1 MYNLSEI
8 LHETEVCTH
17 GVSESS
23 QLTKFR
29 DESDFVSC
37 SPVFVNQQRLI
48 WLIDALIVS
57 SLVVLTVACLSALFV
72 ETCLRTLGKVN
83 TVDLVCLLIVFCNN
97 SRTGESLLSGKGG
110 VGKSTIAVNLAITL
124 KNLKYN
130 VGILDADIYGPSI
143 PKMMGILEKPKSED
157 GVNLIPIK
165 KFNIQCMSIGFM
177 VSEETPMIWRGPM
190 VASTIKTF
198 TGKVLWENID
208 FLIIDMPPGTGDALL
223 TFSQEIDIDGAVIIT
238 TPQDIAIIDVKRG
251 IEMFK
256 KTNVKILGIVE
267 NMTSF
272 TSDDG
277 IEHFIFGKDGEKNI
291 ASKFNV

>member
-1 MYNLSEI
+1 MTEKEANLSKSFMDQI
-8 LHETEVCTH
+8 SPKTQFKKNKIN
-17 GVSESS
+17 GV
-23 QLTKFR
+23 KKVIA
-29 DESDFVSC
+29 VS
-37 SPVFVNQQRLI
+37 
-48 WLIDALIVS
+48 
-57 SLVVLTVACLSALFV
+57 
-72 ETCLRTLGKVN
+72 
-83 TVDLVCLLIVFCNN
+83 
-97 SRTGESLLSGKGG
+97 SGKGG
-110 VGKSTIAVNLAITL
+110 VGKSTIAVNLAIAL

-143 PKMMGILEKPKSED
+143 PKMIGIFEKPKSDD

-165 KFNIQCMSIGFM
+165 KFDLQCMSIGFM

-198 TGKVLWENID
+198 ANKVLWDNVD

-223 TFSQEIDIDGAVIIT
+223 TFSQEIDIDGAIIVT

-256 KTNVKILGIVE
+256 RTNVKILGIIE

-277 IEHFIFGKDGEKNI
+277 IEHFIFGKDGGKNI
-291 ASKFNV
+291 AEKFNIELLGQVPININLRKSCDEGMPFLEYYQNQKISEIFENIGNNIIIKLR

>member
-1 MYNLSEI
+1 MTEKEANLSKNFMDQI
-8 LHETEVCTH
+8 TPKTQFKKNKIN
-17 GVSESS
+17 GVKKIIAIS
-23 QLTKFR
+23 
-29 DESDFVSC
+29 
-37 SPVFVNQQRLI
+37 
-48 WLIDALIVS
+48 
-57 SLVVLTVACLSALFV
+57 
-72 ETCLRTLGKVN
+72 
-83 TVDLVCLLIVFCNN
+83 
-97 SRTGESLLSGKGG
+97 SGKGG
-110 VGKSTIAVNLAITL
+110 VGKSTIAVNLAIAL

-130 VGILDADIYGPSI
+130 VGILDADIYGPSL
-143 PKMMGILEKPKSED
+143 PKMIGILEKPKSED

-165 KFNIQCMSIGFM
+165 KFDLQCMSIGFM

-198 TGKVLWENID
+198 VNKVLWDNVD

-256 KTNVKILGIVE
+256 RTNVKILGIIE

-272 TSDDG
+272 TSGDG
-277 IEHFIFGKDGEKNI
+277 VEHFIFGKDGGKNI
-291 ASKFNV
+291 ADKFNIELLGQIPININLRKNSDEGRPFVDQFKDHEVSKLFLEITNKITKIIN

>member
-1 MYNLSEI
+1 MNEKEANLSKNFMDQI
-8 LHETEVCTH
+8 TPKNPFKKNKIK
-17 GVSESS
+17 GVKKIIAIS
-23 QLTKFR
+23 
-29 DESDFVSC
+29 
-37 SPVFVNQQRLI
+37 
-48 WLIDALIVS
+48 
-57 SLVVLTVACLSALFV
+57 
-72 ETCLRTLGKVN
+72 
-83 TVDLVCLLIVFCNN
+83 
-97 SRTGESLLSGKGG
+97 SGKGG
-110 VGKSTIAVNLAITL
+110 VGKSTIAVNLAIAL

-143 PKMMGILEKPKSED
+143 PKMIGILEKPKSED
-157 GVNLIPIK
+157 GINLIPIK
-165 KFNIQCMSIGFM
+165 KFNLQCMSIGFM

-198 TGKVLWENID
+198 ANKVLWDNVD

-256 KTNVKILGIVE
+256 RTNVKILGIIE

-272 TSDDG
+272 TSSDG
-277 IEHFIFGKDGEKNI
+277 VEHFIFGKDGAKNI
-291 ASKFNV
+291 ADKFNIELLGQIPINIDLRKGSDEGLPFVEFNTENKVSNILKNISEKIIKNIN

>member
-1 MYNLSEI
+1 MTEKEANLSKNFMDQI
-8 LHETEVCTH
+8 SPKTQFKKNKIN
-17 GVSESS
+17 GV
-23 QLTKFR
+23 KK
-29 DESDFVSC
+29 
-37 SPVFVNQQRLI
+37 I
-48 WLIDALIVS
+48 IAI
-57 SLVVLTVACLSALFV
+57 A
-72 ETCLRTLGKVN
+72 
-83 TVDLVCLLIVFCNN
+83 
-97 SRTGESLLSGKGG
+97 SGKGG

-143 PKMMGILEKPKSED
+143 PKMIGILEKPKSED

-165 KFNIQCMSIGFM
+165 KFDLQCMSIGFM

-198 TGKVLWENID
+198 ANKVLWDNVD

-223 TFSQEIDIDGAVIIT
+223 TFSQEIDIDGAVIVT

-256 KTNVKILGIVE
+256 RTNVKILGIIE

-277 IEHFIFGKDGEKNI
+277 IEHFIFGKDGGKNI
-291 ASKFNV
+291 ADKFNIELLGQIPININLRKNSDEGKPFVDQFKNHEISKLFLEIANKIIKTIN

>member
-1 MYNLSEI
+1 MTEKEANLSKSFI
-8 LHETEVCTH
+8 DQISPKTQFKKNKIN
-17 GVSESS
+17 GV
-23 QLTKFR
+23 KKIIA
-29 DESDFVSC
+29 VS
-37 SPVFVNQQRLI
+37 
-48 WLIDALIVS
+48 
-57 SLVVLTVACLSALFV
+57 
-72 ETCLRTLGKVN
+72 
-83 TVDLVCLLIVFCNN
+83 
-97 SRTGESLLSGKGG
+97 SGKGG
-110 VGKSTIAVNLAITL
+110 VGKSTVAVNLAITL

-143 PKMMGILEKPKSED
+143 PKMMGISEKPKSDD
-157 GVNLIPIK
+157 GINLIPIK
-165 KFNIQCMSIGFM
+165 KFDIQCMSIGFM
-177 VSEETPMIWRGPM
+177 ISEDTPMIWRGPM

-198 TGKVLWENID
+198 VSKVLWDNVD

-256 KTNVKILGIVE
+256 KTNVKILGIIE

-277 IEHFIFGKDGEKNI
+277 VEHFIFGKDGGKNI
-291 ASKFNV
+291 ANKFNIELLGQIPININLRKNSDEGSPFVDQFKDDKVSKLFLEIANKIAKIIK

>member
-1 MYNLSEI
+1 MTEKEANLSKNFMDQI
-8 LHETEVCTH
+8 SPKTQFKKNKIN
-17 GVSESS
+17 GV
-23 QLTKFR
+23 KK
-29 DESDFVSC
+29 V
-37 SPVFVNQQRLI
+37 I
-48 WLIDALIVS
+48 AVS
-57 SLVVLTVACLSALFV
+57 SW
-72 ETCLRTLGKVN
+72 
-83 TVDLVCLLIVFCNN
+83 
-97 SRTGESLLSGKGG
+97 KGG
-110 VGKSTIAVNLAITL
+110 VGKSTIAVNLAIAL

-130 VGILDADIYGPSI
+130 VGILDADIYGPSV
-143 PKMMGILEKPKSED
+143 PKMIGVLEKPKSED

-165 KFNIQCMSIGFM
+165 KFDVQCMSIGFM

-198 TGKVLWENID
+198 TNKVLWDNVD

-223 TFSQEIDIDGAVIIT
+223 TFSQEIDIDGAIIIT

-256 KTNVKILGIVE
+256 RTNVKILGIIE

-277 IEHFIFGKDGEKNI
+277 VEHFIFGKDGGKNI
-291 ASKFNV
+291 ASKFNIELLGQIPIDIKLREQSDKGEPYVEIYKDHETSIVINRIASKILNKLTVNN

>member
-1 MYNLSEI
+1 MTEKEANLSKNFMDQI
-8 LHETEVCTH
+8 SPKNQFKKNKIN
-17 GVSESS
+17 GVKKIIAIS
-23 QLTKFR
+23 
-29 DESDFVSC
+29 
-37 SPVFVNQQRLI
+37 
-48 WLIDALIVS
+48 
-57 SLVVLTVACLSALFV
+57 
-72 ETCLRTLGKVN
+72 
-83 TVDLVCLLIVFCNN
+83 
-97 SRTGESLLSGKGG
+97 SGKGG

-177 VSEETPMIWRGPM
+177 VSEDTPMIWRGPM

-256 KTNVKILGIVE
+256 KTNVKILGIIE

-272 TSDDG
+272 TSGDG
-277 IEHFIFGKDGEKNI
+277 IEHFIFGRDGGKNI
-291 ASKFNV
+291 ANKFNVELLGQIPIDINLRKNSDEGFPFAENYKENKVSTIFKNIAQKIIEKIL

>member
-1 MYNLSEI
+1 MTEKEANLSKSFMDQI
-8 LHETEVCTH
+8 SPKTQFKKNKIN
-17 GVSESS
+17 GV
-23 QLTKFR
+23 KKIIA
-29 DESDFVSC
+29 VS
-37 SPVFVNQQRLI
+37 
-48 WLIDALIVS
+48 
-57 SLVVLTVACLSALFV
+57 
-72 ETCLRTLGKVN
+72 
-83 TVDLVCLLIVFCNN
+83 
-97 SRTGESLLSGKGG
+97 SGKGG
-110 VGKSTIAVNLAITL
+110 VGKSTVAVNLAIAL

-143 PKMMGILEKPKSED
+143 PKMMSISEKPKSDD
-157 GVNLIPIK
+157 GLNLIPIK
-165 KFNIQCMSIGFM
+165 KFDIQCMSIGFM
-177 VSEETPMIWRGPM
+177 ISEETPMIWRGPM

-198 TGKVLWENID
+198 VSKVLWDNVD

-256 KTNVKILGIVE
+256 KTNVKILGIIE

-277 IEHFIFGKDGEKNI
+277 VEHFIFGKDGGKNI
-291 ASKFNV
+291 ANKFNIELLGQIPININLRKNSDEGSPFVDQFKDDKVSKLFLEIANKITKIIK

>member
-1 MYNLSEI
+1 MTEKEANLSKSFMDQI
-8 LHETEVCTH
+8 SPKTQFKKNKIN
-17 GVSESS
+17 GV
-23 QLTKFR
+23 KKIIA
-29 DESDFVSC
+29 VS
-37 SPVFVNQQRLI
+37 
-48 WLIDALIVS
+48 
-57 SLVVLTVACLSALFV
+57 
-72 ETCLRTLGKVN
+72 
-83 TVDLVCLLIVFCNN
+83 
-97 SRTGESLLSGKGG
+97 SGKGG
-110 VGKSTIAVNLAITL
+110 VGKSTVAVNLAIAL

-130 VGILDADIYGPSI
+130 VGILDADIYGPSV
-143 PKMMGILEKPKSED
+143 PKMMGISEKPKSDD

-165 KFNIQCMSIGFM
+165 KFDIQCMSIGFM
-177 VSEETPMIWRGPM
+177 ISEETPMIWRGPM

-198 TGKVLWENID
+198 VSKVLWDNVD

-256 KTNVKILGIVE
+256 KTNVKILGIIE

-277 IEHFIFGKDGEKNI
+277 VEHFIFGKDGGKNI
-291 ASKFNV
+291 ANKFNIELLGQIPININLRKNSDEGSPFVDQFKDDKVSKLFLEIANKITKIIK

>member
-1 MYNLSEI
+1 MTEKEANLSKNFI
-8 LHETEVCTH
+8 DQISPKTQFKKNKIN
-17 GVSESS
+17 GVKKIIAIS
-23 QLTKFR
+23 
-29 DESDFVSC
+29 
-37 SPVFVNQQRLI
+37 
-48 WLIDALIVS
+48 
-57 SLVVLTVACLSALFV
+57 
-72 ETCLRTLGKVN
+72 
-83 TVDLVCLLIVFCNN
+83 
-97 SRTGESLLSGKGG
+97 SGKGG
-110 VGKSTIAVNLAITL
+110 VGKSTIAVNLAIAI

-143 PKMMGILEKPKSED
+143 PKMMGISEKPKSED

-165 KFNIQCMSIGFM
+165 KFDLQCMSIGFM

-198 TGKVLWENID
+198 TNKVLWENVD

-223 TFSQEIDIDGAVIIT
+223 TFSQEIDIDGAVIVT

-256 KTNVKILGIVE
+256 RTNVKILGIIE

-277 IEHFIFGKDGEKNI
+277 VEHFIFGKDGGKNI
-291 ASKFNV
+291 ADKFNIEVLGSIPISLKLREGADTGEPITEIYQNDNISNIFKDIAKKIIQNIIKY

>member
-1 MYNLSEI
+1 MTEKEANLSKNFI
-8 LHETEVCTH
+8 DQISPKTQFKKNKIN
-17 GVSESS
+17 GVKKIIAIS
-23 QLTKFR
+23 
-29 DESDFVSC
+29 
-37 SPVFVNQQRLI
+37 
-48 WLIDALIVS
+48 
-57 SLVVLTVACLSALFV
+57 
-72 ETCLRTLGKVN
+72 
-83 TVDLVCLLIVFCNN
+83 
-97 SRTGESLLSGKGG
+97 SGKGG
-110 VGKSTIAVNLAITL
+110 VGKSTIAINLAIVL

-143 PKMMGILEKPKSED
+143 PKMIGISEKPKSED

-165 KFNIQCMSIGFM
+165 KFDLQCMSIGFM

-198 TGKVLWENID
+198 TNKVLWSNID

-223 TFSQEIDIDGAVIIT
+223 TFSQEIDIDGAVIVT

-256 KTNVKILGIVE
+256 RTNVKILGIIE

-272 TSDDG
+272 VSDDG
-277 IEHFIFGKDGEKNI
+277 IEHFIFGKDGAKKIANKFNIKLIGQIPLNTELRISCDVGVPYTHNIKKDKISEIFTNI
-291 ASKFNV
+291 ANEIIKEIN